1 MKFTRMA
8 KVGLSVFAGHLTGK
22 PKPLFVIVALTNR
35 CVSHCRYCSIPDRRQ
50 REMTT
55 DEIKS
60 LIDQIVDMGT
70 QRLGLWGGEP
80 LVRDDIGEIVD
91 YAVEKGLYVT
101 VDSNGYLIPHKI
113 DQLKNLQHLLLS
125 IDGPEEANDANREKG
140 GFRKVMKAIE
150 VASKKNINLWTITVL
165 TKNNID
171 EKSLDFLLD
180 IADEYNFTTSFQL
193 LHHSKNFGDSTTL
206 RPTPEEY
213 NNALRYL
220 MKKKSE
226 GRRIGTSYAA
236 FRHLI
241 DWPDH
246 SKYIL
251 PDRKRGWKCWAGK
264 FYANVDADG
273 SVYPCSLLVEK
284 VPSKNFLEVGFKEAF
299 ESLQEP
305 PCQICQAT
313 CYTEYNML
321 FSLRLG
327 TIMEW
332 ATAFRKSGR

>member
-1 MKFTRMA
+1 MA
-8 KVGLSVFAGHLTGK
+8 KAGLGVFTGHLTGK
-22 PKPLFVIVALTNR
+22 PKPLFVIVAVTNR
-35 CVSHCRYCSIPDRRQ
+35 CVSHCSYCDIPNRCQ

-60 LIDQIVDMGT
+60 LIDQVVNMGT
-70 QRLGLWGGEP
+70 QRMGLWGGEP
-80 LVRDDIGEIVD
+80 LVRDDIGEIID

-101 VDSNGYLIPHKI
+101 LDSNGYLVPQKI
-113 DQLKNLQHLLLS
+113 DQLKNLSHLLLS

-140 GFRKVMKAIE
+140 GFKKVMKAIE
-150 VASKKNINLWTITVL
+150 IASKMDLSLWTITVL

-171 EKSLDFLLD
+171 EKSIDFLLD
-180 IADEYNFTTSFQL
+180 LADEYNFTTSYQI
-193 LHHSKNFGDSTTL
+193 LHHSENFGDSVTL

-213 NNALRYL
+213 NRALRYL
-220 MKKKSE
+220 MKKKKE
-226 GRRIGTSYAA
+226 GRRIGTSFAA
-236 FRHLI
+236 FQHLI
-241 DWPDH
+241 NWPDH

-251 PDRKRGWKCWAGK
+251 PDGKRNWKCWAGK
-264 FYANVDADG
+264 FYANVDVDG

-284 VPSKNFLEVGFKEAF
+284 VPSKNFLEVGFREAF
-299 ESLQEP
+299 ESLQDP
-305 PCQICQAT
+305 PCRICQAT

-332 ATAFRKSGR
+332 TTAFRKSGK